1 MARIEAI
8 IEEEK
13 SYFDGKFHC
22 MMDQN
27 LNQLIRIT
35 QRSKDYAKTEE
46 AISQQIQLR
55 ISVYGE
61 AYDGI
66 LLSIMRLAN
75 F

>member
-1 MARIEAI
+1 MGNYYIWRAKHLVSVVEMEQGRVGAALTRIEAI

-35 QRSKDYAKTEE
+35 QRSKDYAKTED
-46 AISQQIQLR
+46 AIS
-55 ISVYGE
+55 
-61 AYDGI
+61 
-66 LLSIMRLAN
+66 
-75 F
+75 